1 MKTIRTLAAVGM
13 LALGVTSLTGC
24 DALNGTSE
32 GFGECELTGQPG
44 SIQLQPQTP
53 DTLTV
58 TTVLPSNGW
67 WNGDSPEAV
76 NSGFEYCMVAN
87 IAHRAGLKSLTIQ
100 NQSWDQYISA
110 SKQDYDISLASTTI
124 TDERKEVFDF
134 SEPYFQSNLGIA
146 VKDGAD
152 VTAEN
157 TAEKRVGVLQGNMG
171 AQFVTD
177 TLKPAGGPQLFQSE
191 TEMFTAL
198 KAGQIDAVITDT
210 TLALTNTSA
219 SNGELKVIAQYQ
231 VDQGYGITLPKGS
244 TNVDGVNKAI
254 EEMKSDGTFDKLS
267 ASYLQP
273 LFGVDPNTIPTWE
286 QP

>member
-13 LALGVTSLTGC
+13 LALSVTSLTGC

-67 WNGDSPEAV
+67 WNGDSPETV

-110 SKQDYDISLASTTI
+110 SKQDYDLSLASTTI

-134 SEPYFQSNLGIA
+134 SEPYFQSNLGVA

-157 TAEKRVGVLQGNMG
+157 IAEKRVGVLQGNMG
-171 AQFVTD
+171 SQFVTD

-231 VDQGYGITLPKGS
+231 VDQGYGITFPKGS
-244 TNVDGVNKAI
+244 ANVDGVNRAI